1 LGLDT
6 ATVAVIE
13 ITIIVE
19 IVMIVIAAKNG
30 T

>member
-6 ATVAVIE
+6 ATVAVID
-13 ITIIVE
+13 IAIIVDT
-19 IVMIVIAAKNG
+19 IMIVIAAENG

>member
-13 ITIIVE
+13 IAIIVE